1 LTAARGQG
9 RLAVGVRPETG
20 SAPAAADLALVP
32 LSAAAF
38 QRYAAALDGTPAA
51 AEAAAAGVTFY
62 AFPEGDWDPHYT
74 VRGLLDDDV
83 PLAFESDAEP
93 GPPVEV
99 HSARAEA
106 SEFGIAFS
114 AIEATTGRRVRTS
127 RIPWKTVRGDTESMG
142 RTMEGEHDEM
152 GFTPTGRNGDA
163 LVWCCGIRRF
173 DHSPG
178 CGCIP
183 PEGDGDTAPL
193 GPQCTCSA
201 NPYDY
206 APCPYDLEVE
216 GEEIECNCCLSC
228 RERCAENI

>member
-1 LTAARGQG
+1 LTAARGQS

-20 SAPAAADLALVP
+20 SAPAAAGLALVP

-38 QRYAAALDGTPAA
+38 QRYAAVLDGTPAT

-83 PLAFESDAEP
+83 PLAFENDAEP

-99 HSARAEA
+99 NSARAEA

-114 AIEATTGRRVRTS
+114 AIEAVTGRRVRTS
-127 RIPWKTVRGDTESMG
+127 TIPWKTVRDDTEYMG
-142 RTMEGEHDEM
+142 RTGRRPEGE
-152 GFTPTGRNGDA
+152 GD
-163 LVWCCGIRRF
+163 
-173 DHSPG
+173 P
-178 CGCIP
+178 
-183 PEGDGDTAPL
+183 APL
-193 GPQCTCSA
+193 SPRCTCSA
-201 NPYDY
+201 DPYDY
-206 APCPYDLEVE
+206 APCPYDLEIE
-216 GEEIECNCCLSC
+216 GEEIECNCCTSC